1 MGFIVIGIVHCI
13 PGAMDSGAQAET
25 LAWLATLP
33 EAVAEVCEEDLM
45 VLVEA
50 LRDREF
56 AATLSLRAGMDIARR
71 LGVEA
76 LVPPAVLLPQLAA
89 ALLLLWE
96 SPEADKLA
104 LADLPLLS
112 KLVHTLEASWEKA
125 PEAKATEEEVTTF
138 AWEKKPEVLPTRL
151 AAV

>member
-1 MGFIVIGIVHCI
+1 
-13 PGAMDSGAQAET
+13 MDASAQAET

-45 VLVEA
+45 DLVET

-56 AATLSLRAGMDIARR
+56 AATLTLRAGMDLARR

-89 ALLLLWE
+89 ALLVLWE
-96 SPEADKLA
+96 SPVAD
-104 LADLPLLS
+104 
-112 KLVHTLEASWEKA
+112 
-125 PEAKATEEEVTTF
+125 
-138 AWEKKPEVLPTRL
+138 
-151 AAV
+151 